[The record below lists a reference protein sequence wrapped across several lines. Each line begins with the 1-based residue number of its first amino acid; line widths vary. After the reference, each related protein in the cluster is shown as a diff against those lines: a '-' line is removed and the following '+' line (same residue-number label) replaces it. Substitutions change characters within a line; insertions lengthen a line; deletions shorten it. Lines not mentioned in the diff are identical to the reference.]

1 MARII
6 IVLSAHP
13 GAGQTTISVNLA
25 SALARQGHRVLIAEK
40 GENKKLRA
48 WLGLDRAADSPM
60 ASAGQ
65 MISGTVA
72 TCMGPNF
79 WVMED
84 ADRIPHEFAVDYEY
98 VFLLPALSAG
108 CESLL
113 PGCDRILVCCS
124 LEEKDSARQVID
136 LDQHLSSLTDSSRPV
151 DLVVM
156 NKINTKEWHN
166 NLECFSLLADYFGE
180 ERIADPLPYCE
191 RIHDLPL
198 DGRTVWEL
206 SQENLRDA
214 FMRLTEAIKSC

>member
-1 MARII
+1 MTRII
-6 IVLSAHP
+6 LVLSAHP
-13 GAGQTTISVNLA
+13 GAGQTTITVNLA
-25 SALARQGHRVLIAEK
+25 SALVRQGHRVLIAEK
-40 GENKKLRA
+40 GKNKKMRA
-48 WLGLDRAADSPM
+48 WLGLEKATDNQTASPYQIV
-60 ASAGQ
+60 AG
-65 MISGTVA
+65 IVPTRIGTD
-72 TCMGPNF
+72 F

-84 ADRIPHEFAVDYEY
+84 ADSIPTLFPADYEY
-98 VFLLPALSAG
+98 VFLLPDGSSR
-108 CESLL
+108 CENLL
-113 PGCDRILVCCS
+113 PKCDRIMVCCS
-124 LEEKDSARQVID
+124 LDEKEAAARVIA
-136 LDQHLSSLTDSSRPV
+136 LDQCLSDLTRNPKPIN
-151 DLVVM
+151 LVVM